1 MTALRFHQFLFL
13 CLLLQVTVV
22 ARPISG
28 RTVPLQP
35 ATQQPAPKEPSPKEP
50 ASPQAV
56 NQKPADEKPSS
67 HQKSSAEAAAIK
79 QALLKTLA
87 ANPKPTVNNLTTV
100 NVWSRRA
107 DALFFLERFPEAV
120 TEYQHMIAID
130 PKLKTSHWRLGIAY
144 FFNEEPDKAVQIFE
158 GYHSFDDVD
167 RENGIW
173 RFLSQFK
180 ATNSKTAGQELLK
193 YAKDDREPFPAV
205 YRLFDGS
212 MTSQQVID
220 SIPENLLKTDI
231 EQRSFYIRLYCG
243 MLSVVKKQNADAIGH
258 LEKAVQC
265 QWPQT
270 AGYGPNY
277 MWHVARIQLNQLK
290 AKNKQAVQLEEN

>member
-1 MTALRFHQFLFL
+1 MTALRFHQVLCFAVLF
-13 CLLLQVTVV
+13 QATVV
-22 ARPISG
+22 AS
-28 RTVPLQP
+28 
-35 ATQQPAPKEPSPKEP
+35 
-50 ASPQAV
+50 
-56 NQKPADEKPSS
+56 PSS
-67 HQKSSAEAAAIK
+67 SQLAGNQEPTNESAEIK
-79 QALLKTLA
+79 RSLLKTLA
-87 ANPKPTVNNLTTV
+87 ANPRPAAINQATM

-120 TEYQHMIAID
+120 TEYEQMISID
-130 PKLKTSHWRLGIAY
+130 PTLKQSHWRLGIAY
-144 FFNEEPDKAVQIFE
+144 FFNNQPDKAVQIFE

-180 ATNSKTAGQELLK
+180 ATNSKTAGRELLK
-193 YAKDDREPFPAV
+193 YEKDDRQPFPAV
-205 YRLFDGS
+205 YKLFDGS

-220 SIPENLLKTDI
+220 SIPANLSKTET

-243 MLSVVKKQNADAIGH
+243 MLSVVKNQNADAIGH

-265 QWPQT
+265 KWPQT

-277 MWHVARIQLNQLK
+277 MWQVARIQLNQLK
-290 AKNKQAVQLEEN
+290 ADAR